1 MMRGEM
7 VVRASSAVKSL
18 EGSTE
23 MDGTVGRMTS
33 GTTMAGG
40 AGATG
45 SWKVGGVAGGPD
57 DAAPFGRGAGDFGRT
72 P

>member
-7 VVRASSAVKSL
+7 VVWASFGVKSSK
-18 EGSTE
+18 GSTE
-23 MDGTVGRMTS
+23 MDGTVGRTIS
-33 GTTMAGG
+33 GTTMTGG

-45 SWKVGGVAGGPD
+45 SCMVGGAAGGPD
-57 DAAPFGRGAGDFGRT
+57 DAAPFGRGAGDCGRT